1 MNRLKRQIVVPD
13 IEGDGLDPTKIHCVS
28 YSYLVGDV
36 IKTKSITDYDEMR
49 KFFSNKD
56 LTFVGHNFVLYDTRI
71 IKKLLGIEIPLD
83 QLIDTLFISWYLYP
97 KRLKHGLEDWGR
109 ELGIKK
115 VEIKDEEWAT
125 LSAEKA
131 IERCEVGTQIN
142 MALWIKFLSY
152 LNKIYDNN
160 PIRIIN
166 YLMEKAGNIQYQEE
180 NPCRYDTTSAN
191 LLLEKM
197 TEQQTKRN
205 DALKA
210 IMPKSIK
217 KTKKVIKDV
226 VKVSEEEY
234 YKKGEPMYD
243 YYIRENYPVVDHII
257 EKITGEVEA
266 NPNSVPQKKAWLKS
280 LGWEP
285 TTFKNVKDKV
295 KGTKRK
301 VEQIMS
307 EVGDGSLCPSVLKLL
322 EREAGI
328 KELEGLSILNHRIG
342 LVKGLNRDSRDG
354 YIAATLSGLTTSLR
368 LKHKGLVNLPA
379 LSKAYGKEIRG
390 LIIAEE
396 GGLVIGADLSN
407 IESRLKNHSIFPYDP
422 KYVEELSHP
431 LFDSHL
437 DTALQGELI
446 TKEQHDFYVWYNLYH
461 KEEKTE
467 QDNQLLKDFDT
478 SNIQDLINLPIED
491 QKKEIKF
498 IKEQRQA
505 GKTTNFAAQY
515 GASAATIAEGAKIP
529 LKTAKKLHSGYHKRN
544 KSVQQFANSLTVKE
558 VEGQKWILNPVNNF
572 WLYLKAEK
580 DRFSAVTQNQRF

>member
-56 LTFVGHNFVLYDTRI
+56 LTFVGHNFVLYDSRV
-71 IKKLLGIEIPLD
+71 IKKILGIEIPLD

-97 KRLKHGLEDWGR
+97 KRIKHGLEEWGR
-109 ELGIKK
+109 EVGVPK
-115 VEIKDEEWAT
+115 VEVKDWENLPVEVYIK
-125 LSAEKA
+125 
-131 IERCEVGTQIN
+131 RCEEDTKIN
-142 MALWIKFLSY
+142 MKIWIMFLAY

-180 NPCRYDTTSAN
+180 NPCRYNTTEAN

-197 TEQQTKRN
+197 IEDQTKRN

-210 IMPKSIK
+210 IMPKMVK
-217 KTKKVIKDV
+217 KTKKTIKNV
-226 VKVSEEEY
+226 VKISEDEY
-234 YKKGEPMYD
+234 YKKGDLMYD
-243 YYIRENYPVVDHII
+243 YYMRENYPIVDHVI
-257 EKITGEVEA
+257 EKITGETEA
-266 NPNSVPQKKAWLKS
+266 NPNSVQQKKAWLKS

-285 TTFKNVKDKV
+285 TTFKNVKDKDT
-295 KGTKRK
+295 GTKRK

-307 EVGDGSLCPSVLKLL
+307 ETGDGSLCPSVLKLV
-322 EREAGI
+322 EKEPGI

-342 LVKGLNRDSRDG
+342 LVKGLNRDSKDG
-354 YIAATLSGLTTSLR
+354 YIQATLGGLTATLR
-368 LKHKGLVNLPA
+368 LKHKFLVNLP
-379 LSKAYGKEIRG
+379 SFTKPYGKEIRG

-396 GGLVIGADLSN
+396 NGIVIGADLSN
-407 IESRLKNHSIFPYDP
+407 IESRTKNHYIFDYDP
-422 KYVEELSHP
+422 EYVKELSDP

-437 DTALQGELI
+437 DTALQGGLI
-446 TKEQHDFYVWYNLYH
+446 TKKQLLFYVWYG
-461 KEEKTE
+461 
-467 QDNQLLKDFDT
+467 LKDKSNYDT
-478 SNIQDLINLPIED
+478 SEIEDLIALSPVD
-491 QKKEIKF
+491 QKKEIEF

-529 LKTAKKLHSGYHKRN
+529 LKTAKKLHAAYHKRN
-544 KSVQQFANSLTVKE
+544 KSVQQFANDCTVKE
-558 VEGQKWILNPVNNF
+558 VDGQKWILNPMNKF

-580 DRFSAVTQNQRF
+580 DRFSAVNQNRRF